1 MTGDGVYAPTLH
13 WGIARD
19 GFESVVTI
27 YNYLGFAFRN
37 EPPVR
42 TDAVVEIRLHD
53 GEGASAGALDA
64 EIATGG
70 TLHLPL
76 SRIRAGF
83 QGAVT
88 VAMRPKGRMARLS
101 WCDGKAH
108 RPIATSFFMLYRRAG
123 FADFS
128 HELFTVR
135 ADRDSAPAEWATV
148 LFTDGSI
155 DPSVIVMNNRIGC
168 NGDGYGSDV
177 AMRLYDL
184 AGAPQA
190 SAYFFNFSSD
200 PRYDFTACPTL
211 TLLRDDGAK
220 LTGTFGQIPPFGARE
235 RSLTEMFGEAARPF
249 LAGSAYATLIAE
261 QPGVT
266 LGSIHLIRNRA
277 RGGMSIEHTRP
288 THMYVT

>member
-37 EPPVR
+37 EPPAR

-53 GEGASAGALDA
+53 GEGASVGALDA

-108 RPIATSFFMLYRRAG
+108 RPIATSFFMLYRCAG

-135 ADRDSAPAEWATV
+135 ADRDGAPAEWATV

-168 NGDGYGSDV
+168 NGDGYGSDI
-177 AMRLYDL
+177 AMQLYDL
-184 AGAPQA
+184 AGAPVTDEFRFA
-190 SAYFFNFSSD
+190 LKPGGSRLVRLAD
-200 PRYDFTACPTL
+200 A
-211 TLLRDDGAK
+211 
-220 LTGTFGQIPPFGARE
+220 FGAA
-235 RSLTEMFGEAARPF
+235 MPARR
-249 LAGSAYATLIAE
+249 AIATVTGRNIE
-261 QPGVT
+261 QPMT
-266 LGSIHLIRNRA
+266 LHRHACRDFNIH
-277 RGGMSIEHTRP
+277 HF
-288 THMYVT
+288 